1 VSTEAAALPEDPT
14 LLKAMIA
21 ALLAE
26 NAKMSA
32 TIRAHDQL
40 IQTLRLRIAKLK
52 KQVFGKSSERIEREI
67 AQLELA
73 LEDLLIATAES
84 ASTLVEVEADAA
96 ETHETHEPETQ
107 DDAPEHKPRRRP
119 RISSTTPRER
129 REIDPGSSCPS
140 CGGALRF
147 LDEDSSEMLDL
158 VMAQLKIVQIAR
170 LKKSCRCCE
179 KIVQPPAPTRP
190 IPGSMASAGLLAYIL
205 VAKFDDHIPLYRL
218 AEILARMGAEIPDTT
233 LVDWCGRAMKALK
246 PLSDLIEDR
255 VMASDLLHADDT
267 PIRVLDRSLRQEGLG
282 KGVKKG
288 RIWAYV
294 RDQRPWA
301 GPAPPGAVYRF
312 APDWKEEHV
321 RSHLQRTKGIL
332 QADGYKGYAKLYAP
346 GPDGAVRFQ
355 EAACWAHWRRDFH
368 DVWTTTKSEIA
379 REALDRIGALYDI
392 ELQITGQTADVRCS
406 VRQTHSRSKVEAFR
420 VWAEQQLTRI
430 PGKSDL
436 AKAFRY
442 GLSRWSSFCLFLQ
455 DGRVS
460 IDNNA
465 AERALRPIGIGRK
478 NWLFAGADSGAETI
492 ARAMTVIE
500 TAKMNGLNPQAYLED
515 VLDRIHD
522 HKINKLDELLPWN
535 WRPRGFDETAKAA

>member
-1 VSTEAAALPEDPT
+1 VSNEAAPLPEDPA
-14 LLKAMIA
+14 LLKAMID
-21 ALLAE
+21 ALRAQ
-26 NAKMSA
+26 NASMSA

-40 IQTLRLRIAKLK
+40 IQTLRLRIAKLQK
-52 KQVFGKSSERIEREI
+52 RFFGKSSEKVEREI
-67 AQLELA
+67 EQLQLA
-73 LEDLLIATAES
+73 LEDLRIAGAES
-84 ASTLVEVEADAA
+84 TSAPLETDPDAVEPLEL
-96 ETHETHEPETQ
+96 ETQ
-107 DDAPEHKPRRRP
+107 DDTPERKPRRRP
-119 RISSTTPRER
+119 RVSSATPRER
-129 REIDPGSSCPS
+129 RVLDPGSSCPS
-140 CGGALRF
+140 CGGALR
-147 LDEDSSEMLDL
+147 LLSEDQSDMLDI
-158 VMAQLKIVQIAR
+158 VIAQLKVVQLAR

-190 IPGSMASAGLLAYIL
+190 IPGSMASAGLLAYVL
-205 VAKFDDHIPLYRL
+205 VSKYDDQIPLYRL
-218 AEILARMGAEIPDTT
+218 AEILARMGADIPDST
-233 LVDWCGRAMKALK
+233 LVDWCGHAMKALK
-246 PLSDLIEDR
+246 PLSDLIEEK
-255 VMASDLLHADDT
+255 VMACDLLHADDT

-321 RSHLQRTKGIL
+321 RSHLQSTTGIL

-368 DVWTTTKSEIA
+368 DVWTATKSEIA

-392 ELQITGQTADVRCS
+392 ERRITGQSAEVRAS
-406 VRQTHSRSKVEAFR
+406 VRETHSRPKVEAFR

-478 NWLFAGADSGAETI
+478 NWLFAGAESGAETL
-492 ARAMTVIE
+492 ARAMTLIE
-500 TAKMNGLNPQAYLED
+500 TAKMNGVNPQTYLTD
-515 VLDRIHD
+515 ILDRIHD
-522 HKINKLDELLPWN
+522 HKINRLDELLPWN
-535 WRPRGFDETAKAA
+535 WRPRDSDETAKAA